1 MVQRLPSHV
10 LTLVLL
16 RLEAGEPIL
25 KIHRELGVVRSTLYK
40 IVENLKCFGQPYAP
54 STMRMGPTPLLAPC
68 HIEVCGDRHG
78 NGVAL

>member
-1 MVQRLPSHV
+1 MCSM

-40 IVENLKCFGQPYAP
+40 IAENLEYFTHLALYGEAYAP
-54 STMRMGPTPLLAPC
+54 ASPLS
-68 HIEVCGDRHG
+68 H
-78 NGVAL
+78 

>member
-1 MVQRLPSHV
+1 M

-40 IVENLKCFGQPYAP
+40 IAENLEYFTHLALYGEAYAP
-54 STMRMGPTPLLAPC
+54 ASPLS
-68 HIEVCGDRHG
+68 H
-78 NGVAL
+78 

>member
-40 IVENLKCFGQPYAP
+40 IVENLKCFCTQHYADGPYAP
-54 STMRMGPTPLLAPC
+54 ASTLSY
-68 HIEVCGDRHG
+68 EVCGDRNG